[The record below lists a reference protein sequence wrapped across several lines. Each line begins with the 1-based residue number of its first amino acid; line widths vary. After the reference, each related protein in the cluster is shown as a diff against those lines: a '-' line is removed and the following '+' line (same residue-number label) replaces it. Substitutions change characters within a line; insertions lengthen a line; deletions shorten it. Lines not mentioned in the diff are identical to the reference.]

1 MLAVRIVPGKAACE
15 GGRKN
20 LRQFHE
26 KQTLGKFF
34 RKLLARGEQTN
45 GLKFKQTSLLI
56 SIFFARDILLI
67 TYIRETTNP
76 DPSFEEN
83 LQGVKWAPR
92 AVKDIDWLLSGN
104 NIVRPKAVESVPL
117 SADTQYN
124 PQFSFTSIFFAWQ
137 SISLITFSNAI
148 NIFVVY

>member
-1 MLAVRIVPGKAACE
+1 MDLNSNSGANFTFTRE
-15 GGRKN
+15 
-20 LRQFHE
+20 
-26 KQTLGKFF
+26 
-34 RKLLARGEQTN
+34 
-45 GLKFKQTSLLI
+45 
-56 SIFFARDILLI
+56 ILLI
-67 TYIRETTNP
+67 TWGDNSRPELI
-76 DPSFEEN
+76 EEN

-104 NIVRPKAVESVPL
+104 NILRPKAVESVPL